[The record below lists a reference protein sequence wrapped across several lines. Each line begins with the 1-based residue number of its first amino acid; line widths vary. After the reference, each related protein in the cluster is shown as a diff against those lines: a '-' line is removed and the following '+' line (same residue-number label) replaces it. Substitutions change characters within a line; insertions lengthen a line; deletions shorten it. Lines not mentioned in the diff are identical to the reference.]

1 MTEGGEDKGP
11 DRGSYERREMGKE
24 GKGRLGEMGRE
35 VGRQRRGDRVRES
48 QKTMKTERD
57 GGMGRCWG
65 N

>member
-1 MTEGGEDKGP
+1 
-11 DRGSYERREMGKE
+11 MGKE